1 MTKLTDSHGRSFN
14 YLRVSLTDRCNFR
27 CLYCMPPEGISLHP
41 RKDILRIEEIEKL
54 IRIFVSLGV
63 DRVRLT
69 GGEPLLRKKIVSLVA
84 ALSHI
89 EGLSEVNLTT
99 NGALLAP
106 LAASFKEAG
115 LSGINVSLDSLNR
128 ARFKKITLRDELN
141 EVLYGITKAAQAGLK
156 LKINVVALSDMTQKE
171 FLSFCQRAFDN
182 PIEIRFIEFMP
193 LCGTGYKP
201 ELVLPIG
208 TLKKWA
214 KTAYDLI
221 PIERGS
227 QVAESFDIAGGQGR
241 LGFIG
246 SMSEPFCD
254 TCNRLRLTATG
265 MIRPCLFSPL
275 QFDLRTALR
284 RGDTDEQIADIIRK
298 AVYQKPMGHEEV
310 MQFTCQEDLPKI
322 RSLGG

>member
-1 MTKLTDSHGRSFN
+1 MSQLVDSFGRTFN

-27 CLYCMPPEGISLHP
+27 CTYCMPPEGISLLP
-41 RKDILRIEEIEKL
+41 REDILRFEEIEKL
-54 IRIFVSLGV
+54 VRIFVSLGI

-99 NGALLAP
+99 NGTLLAP
-106 LAASFKEAG
+106 LAESFKEAG

-128 ARFKKITLRDELN
+128 VRFKQITLRDELN
-141 EVLYGITKAAQAGLK
+141 EVLYGIDKAVKAGLK
-156 LKINVVALSDMTQKE
+156 LKINVVALSDMTHSE
-171 FLSFCQRAFDN
+171 FLSFCQRAFNN

-201 ELVLPIG
+201 DLVLPIG

-214 KTAYDLI
+214 REAYDLI
-221 PIERGS
+221 PLERGS
-227 QVAESFDIAGGQGR
+227 QVAESFIIAGGKGR

-254 TCNRLRLTATG
+254 SCNN
-265 MIRPCLFSPL
+265 LFIQLFANSHFIL
-275 QFDLRTALR
+275 NKD
-284 RGDTDEQIADIIRK
+284 
-298 AVYQKPMGHEEV
+298 
-310 MQFTCQEDLPKI
+310 
-322 RSLGG
+322 SLESIYANTFHKTIGSFQVFGVFPVILNEPPYML